1 MLRDGCCQVIWRRG
15 FESPELRSAEER
27 HHRLTPPL
35 FPLLPIIPSA
45 PRTWAGNGVRGARRE
60 PHRYPGAGTGSP
72 SHGAGTRLR
81 PVTFA
86 THCPLPRLSGHSVRP
101 GHGTETQNRSRRP
114 RDAGPSVRVGLLHQR
129 AERSRKPA
137 APLDGTGP
145 GRRRQPFP
153 SLRSETHRGHAQ
165 CGSDTRT
172 RPSSP
177 AACCP
182 DSRRGRASPCL
193 LLLYQR

>member
-1 MLRDGCCQVIWRRG
+1 M

-45 PRTWAGNGVRGARRE
+45 PRTWAGNGVGGARRE
-60 PHRYPGAGTGSP
+60 PHRYPGAGAGSL

-101 GHGTETQNRSRRP
+101 GHGTETQNRNRRP

-145 GRRRQPFP
+145 GRRRQPFVVSGARLTGDMHSVGQTRAP
-153 SLRSETHRGHAQ
+153 APPLRPR
-165 CGSDTRT
+165 
-172 RPSSP
+172 
-177 AACCP
+177 AAPTAGGAEPPRVSCSCIGVESQSN
-182 DSRRGRASPCL
+182 DG
-193 LLLYQR
+193 QEFFK